1 MKKPLDLHLDPSS
14 VFTSLFLFFTWTKGI
29 LDWESLEAQM
39 DINANQFILLFYM
52 ALWLFIGFLECYASV
67 IDEC

>member
-14 VFTSLFLFFTWTKGI
+14 VFTSLFPFYFFTWSKGI

-39 DINANQFILLFYM
+39 NINANQFILFYT
-52 ALWLFIGFLECYASV
+52 ALYCSDYLLDF
-67 IDEC
+67 

>member
-14 VFTSLFLFFTWTKGI
+14 VFTSLFPFFFTWSKGI

-39 DINANQFILLFYM
+39 NINANQLILLFYT
-52 ALWLFIGFLECYASV
+52 ALYCSDYLLDF
-67 IDEC
+67 